1 MFVVCVAASGSGSAD
16 AKIPYSGKRTF
27 AKETINEGGWN
38 MSFASTHTCASTFT
52 FTFTFTHIFT
62 ACLYNCLALA
72 MCIHSFVCI
81 FYTWHIRYFRLAA
94 FWYDTQR
101 HRATPFQR
109 KTFQFSMMSIAFF
122 KFSTASKRV
131 VLLWC
136 SPLSF
141 GPSHSEPF
149 CCRTPFPRSFGSLS
163 LFNIQSVRVQA
174 PKNVLLSL
182 IFIIQMNLFVSW
194 IMRQCVRVCVCV
206 CRHNIASHIRV
217 YAFEYSKLHTKSHG
231 NAIYERGLNYI
242 F

>member
-1 MFVVCVAASGSGSAD
+1 MVETCLLLPLTLV
-16 AKIPYSGKRTF
+16 RTH
-27 AKETINEGGWN
+27 
-38 MSFASTHTCASTFT
+38 SHP
-52 FTFTFTHIFT
+52 HIFT

-81 FYTWHIRYFRLAA
+81 FYTWHICYFRSVCSFLV
-94 FWYDTQR
+94 QHSS

-141 GPSHSEPF
+141 GPSHSQPF
-149 CCRTPFPRSFGSLS
+149 CYRTPTLVVRLSFV
-163 LFNIQSVRVQA
+163 IQHSKCSRASAEKCAAVAHIYYSKQFVCVLNYA
-174 PKNVLLSL
+174 P
-182 IFIIQMNLFVSW
+182 M
-194 IMRQCVRVCVCV
+194 CVYVCV

-217 YAFEYSKLHTKSHG
+217 YAFEYKLHTKSHG

-242 F
+242 FWKYSFLSLSFIMFRCCYIFVCLIR